1 MAINEDNWQPSRL
14 IPTSGIGG
22 ADEAERRATSAL
34 LAVMSAVREFGQSI
48 TKPLGAPA
56 SWLSTFVEVEF
67 ELDGKVVRP
76 DGVLR
81 ASRGSKTWTALV
93 EVKTGTDV
101 LQTEQVE
108 KYLEV
113 ARANGFDAVLTISN
127 EVPIAPGL
135 HPTKV
140 DKRKVRTVALHHL
153 SWAEVITVAVQQR
166 VHKGVADP
174 DQAWILGELIRYLRY
189 PKSGTEE
196 FSDMGREWVAIRD
209 AAANGTLRLN
219 NDGLTETVENW
230 ERLISTAS
238 WSMTRELG
246 ADVSVVRSRSESDD
260 PASRVAI
267 GKQRLVDSGCFTA
280 MLRVPASI
288 GDLTVSADLR
298 SNRISVSVDIDAPR
312 EGRQPTRVAWLV
324 RQLKDA
330 PDSLMVESWSQG
342 TRTSRSELLSAV
354 RTDPG
359 LLVEDPRKDIR
370 KFRITATA
378 KMGTGRSSGRNSFV
392 DSVIDTTWSFYSD
405 VVQHLTA
412 WSPKAPKARTDGLSA
427 TEAAGIDTRSELDSP
442 AESQVGRQGMEPV
455 SQPHSPPSWI
465 SPVWGITGS
474 LSGLGRITKDDTS
487 S

>member
-1 MAINEDNWQPSRL
+1 MTVNEENWQPSRL

-22 ADEAERRATSAL
+22 SDEAERRATSAL
-34 LAVMSAVREFGQSI
+34 LAVMSAVKEFGQSI
-48 TKPLGAPA
+48 TKPLGAP
-56 SWLSTFVEVEF
+56 STWLSTFVEVEF
-67 ELDGKVVRP
+67 DLDGKVVRP
-76 DGVLR
+76 DGVIR
-81 ASRGSKTWTALV
+81 AARGSKTWTALV
-93 EVKTGTDV
+93 EVKTGSDL

-108 KYLEV
+108 KYLDV

-140 DKRKVRTVALHHL
+140 DKRKIRTVGLHHL

-196 FSDMGREWVAIRD
+196 FSDMGREWVAVRD
-209 AAANGTLRLN
+209 AAANGTLRPN
-219 NDGLTETVENW
+219 NDGLTETLENW
-230 ERLISTAS
+230 ERLISTTS

-246 ADVSVVRSRSESDD
+246 ADVTVVRSRAEADD
-260 PASRVAI
+260 PGIRIAS
-267 GKQRLVDSGCFTA
+267 GKQRLVDTGCFTA

-298 SNRISVSVDIDAPR
+298 SNRISVSVDLDAPR
-312 EGRQPTRVAWLV
+312 EGRQATRVAWLV

-330 PDSLMVESWSQG
+330 PESLMVESWTQG
-342 TRTSRSELLSAV
+342 SRTSRSELLSAV
-354 RTDPG
+354 RIDPG
-359 LLVEDPRKDIR
+359 LLVEDPKKDIR
-370 KFRITATA
+370 RFRVTATA

-392 DSVIDTTWSFYSD
+392 DSVIDTTWSFYSE

-412 WSPKAPKARTDGLSA
+412 WSPKAPKARTDGLTA
-427 TEAAGIDTRSELDSP
+427 TEAAGIDTRSELDAP
-442 AESQVGRQGMEPV
+442 KESQAGRQDLAPIN
-455 SQPHSPPSWI
+455 QPHSTPNWI
-465 SPVWGITGS
+465 SPVWSSAGN
-474 LSGLGRITKDDTS
+474 SGGPSPSPEVDTPN
-487 S
+487 